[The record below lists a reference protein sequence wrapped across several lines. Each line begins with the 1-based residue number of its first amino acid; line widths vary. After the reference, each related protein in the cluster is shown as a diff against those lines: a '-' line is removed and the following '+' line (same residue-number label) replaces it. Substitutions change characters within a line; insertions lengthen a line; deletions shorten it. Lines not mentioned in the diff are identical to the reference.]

1 MRAESDWLT
10 LQRDCT
16 ATTVPWGERVELS
29 TGGEI
34 RVIQQLGGSA
44 TVETA
49 MGMLL
54 RVDAEDLDALGLDRP
69 ADPTDNPN
77 RDPDAPF
84 TLDSVYAALD
94 EVYDPEIPL
103 SIVELGLVYRCEAEV
118 DDAGLRTVEIDMT
131 MTAPGCGMGE
141 VLQTDAARAVAA
153 VPGVDRVEVN
163 LVWEPRW
170 SMQHMSDAARLQLG
184 LL

>member
-1 MRAESDWLT
+1 MTRRSLSASSSSASS
-10 LQRDCT
+10 T
-16 ATTVPWGERVELS
+16 AARPRWTTPD
-29 TGGEI
+29 
-34 RVIQQLGGSA
+34 SA
-44 TVETA
+44 Q
-49 MGMLL
+49 
-54 RVDAEDLDALGLDRP
+54 
-69 ADPTDNPN
+69 
-77 RDPDAPF
+77 
-84 TLDSVYAALD
+84 
-94 EVYDPEIPL
+94 
-103 SIVELGLVYRCEAEV
+103 
-118 DDAGLRTVEIDMT
+118 VEIDMT